1 MTGGNF
7 LFSFEN
13 ERMKCFLLADNRP
26 ELLATLE
33 PILKHWGYRVLAAT
47 NASQANDFFH
57 QSHPCLLIIG
67 EDVLGS
73 GQLRPPPE
81 MVARLKSQEL
91 PLLALAQEGAP
102 PPAFPPVETLSVPV
116 DILSLFAFIQHYV
129 EKHPRQNLRL
139 RVRIPGMYKTGE
151 TDYILADVY
160 SLSMRGLF
168 FKAAAKL
175 EKGDS
180 LSVVFPL
187 LGHCKELEVHA
198 TVLYTVQPGNS
209 NNYLQ
214 GFGVVF
220 EPLSEQEKASL
231 KSFIEDRFLNE
242 VSTCQAGVGD
252 FCARQLKR

>member
-1 MTGGNF
+1 
-7 LFSFEN
+7 
-13 ERMKCFLLADNRP
+13 MKRFLLADNRP

-47 NASQANDFFH
+47 KPSQANDFLR

-67 EDVLGS
+67 SGILGS
-73 GQLRPPPE
+73 GEFQPPPE
-81 MVARLKSQEL
+81 LVADLKSGEL
-91 PLLALAQEGAP
+91 PLLALEQEGAKP
-102 PPAFPPVETLSVPV
+102 PTFPAVETLGVPV
-116 DILSLFAFIQHYV
+116 DILSLFSFIQHYV
-129 EKHPRQNLRL
+129 EKHPRHNLRL
-139 RVRIPGMYKTGE
+139 RVRIPGMYKTGG

-175 EKGDS
+175 AEGDE

-187 LGHCKELEVHA
+187 LGHCKELEVRA
-198 TVLYTVQPGNS
+198 TVLYTVQPGTD

-220 EPLSEQEKASL
+220 GTLSDSEKANL
-231 KSFIEDRFLNE
+231 KTFIEERFLNE

-252 FCARQLKR
+252 FCVQQVKR